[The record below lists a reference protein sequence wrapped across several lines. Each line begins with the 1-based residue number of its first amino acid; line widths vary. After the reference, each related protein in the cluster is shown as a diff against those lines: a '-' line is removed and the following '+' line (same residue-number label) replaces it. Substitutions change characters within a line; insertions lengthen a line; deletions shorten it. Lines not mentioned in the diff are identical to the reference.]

1 MVSTSSQVSTSAE
14 NNTRETTR
22 NVNENDDVPPP
33 SYSPPPY
40 SPGEY
45 GRRLQQV
52 ERASIRRRLGALI
65 DLTRRQQERMSSRV
79 ARSTRVE
86 ESGTERVTRS
96 RPRVKITLRG
106 NRSKCDRLELMLDW
120 AESLLGFRRRTRSQR
135 PVDSQGSS

>member
-86 ESGTERVTRS
+86 ESGIERAPRS

-106 NRSKCDRLELMLDW
+106 NRRKCDKLGLML
-120 AESLLGFRRRTRSQR
+120 E
-135 PVDSQGSS
+135 

>member
-22 NVNENDDVPPP
+22 NENENDDVPPP

-52 ERASIRRRLGALI
+52 ERASIRRRLSALI

-86 ESGTERVTRS
+86 ESGIERAPRS

-106 NRSKCDRLELMLDW
+106 NRRKCDKLGLML
-120 AESLLGFRRRTRSQR
+120 E
-135 PVDSQGSS
+135 